1 MATGFSEEKV
11 LESKDRA
18 CDLLMEIILRWE
30 QQTSKKVKILRTNN
44 SGEFSSKVL
53 EFFNKTHGINTK
65 QALPYHHYQNG
76 VIEHFNRTV
85 ADMNRTILINIEI
98 GIRPTCKQAR
108 FFGQQAF
115 IHVHTENRRKLDDW
129 ELEGQVVAHR
139 NDSKGWVFLMKHS
152 SHLVASA
159 IVEWEEK
166 KPPIFD
172 PTDKLLPKT
181 TLTKQLPPTPSNLQI
196 TDPRQVSLQ
205 ENTQTQ
211 PATKPCVPV

>member
-1 MATGFSEEKV
+1 LSQKEFPHRLSWSGRNFEKLEVVTADLMGPFEAKNFNKGNYLLAIRDMATGFSEEKV

-76 VIEHFNRTV
+76 VIEHFNHTV

-98 GIRPTCKQAR
+98 GKSFCS
-108 FFGQQAF
+108 FAF
-115 IHVHTENRRKLDDW
+115 IWACDILN
-129 ELEGQVVAHR
+129 
-139 NDSKGWVFLMKHS
+139 
-152 SHLVASA
+152 LVPNKRS
-159 IVEWEEK
+159 
-166 KPPIFD
+166 
-172 PTDKLLPKT
+172 
-181 TLTKQLPPTPSNLQI
+181 
-196 TDPRQVSLQ
+196 
-205 ENTQTQ
+205 
-211 PATKPCVPV
+211 